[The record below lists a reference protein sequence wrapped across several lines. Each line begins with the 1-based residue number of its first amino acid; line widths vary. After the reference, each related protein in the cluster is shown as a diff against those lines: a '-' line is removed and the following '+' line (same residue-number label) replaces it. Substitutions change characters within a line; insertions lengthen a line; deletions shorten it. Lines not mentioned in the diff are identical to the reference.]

1 METGVH
7 GNHSDNVQKHAEPE
21 GLVENEVAIIQPL
34 PPVENIVRAK
44 HLIPGYVTEKRAQVG
59 TILGQA

>member
-34 PPVENIVRAK
+34 PPVVNIVRAMPT
-44 HLIPGYVTEKRAQVG
+44 IPGYVT
-59 TILGQA
+59 